1 MNRFTRLACINYA
14 KEKGYSWEYKH
25 EVLTIKK
32 ENEIGIFMEFC
43 AGDVYLIAICF
54 LKNGKLEI
62 TEQAPVGEFTRLYYK
77 PDNFF

>member
-25 EVLTIKK
+25 EELKIKK
-32 ENEIGIFMEFC
+32 ENEIGVFIEFC
-43 AGDVYLIAICF
+43 DGDVYLIAICI

-62 TEQAPVGEFTRLYYK
+62 TEQTPVREFTNLYYK
-77 PDNFF
+77 HNFF